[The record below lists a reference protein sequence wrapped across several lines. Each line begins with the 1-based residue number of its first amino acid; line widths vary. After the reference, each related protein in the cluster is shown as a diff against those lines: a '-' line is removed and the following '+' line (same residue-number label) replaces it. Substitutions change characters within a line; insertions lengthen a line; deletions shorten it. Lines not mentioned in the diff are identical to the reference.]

1 MTRNGP
7 TPQRLRVLDLK
18 RLPAADDDVVTLHGN
33 DLRNAIAT
41 ILASAELIES
51 GELTDDQRHL
61 YSSNLLRE
69 GRRLSAVVRSA
80 LALQKLETGHRNLDR
95 APVDL
100 GSLIRRSALGA
111 GVDDQRPIE
120 LHIPAQLP
128 LVSAEPEAI
137 LDVLANFLSNARRFS
152 PEGGAISV
160 AAHTVGDFVEVS
172 VQDHGIG
179 LEAEALP
186 RLFTKFYRAD
196 RGIGRL
202 PPGAGLGLAMSHRII
217 EAHGGQVDA
226 SSNGEG
232 KGARFQ
238 FTLPTLRP
246 NAISGEVLI
255 VDDDN
260 WFATVLKAEFTA
272 NGVSSLRASDAETA
286 ERLLRE
292 MTPRAIILDL
302 VLPGLQGE
310 DFLAHMWSR
319 GGKTVPVVVLT
330 VKDLGSAEMA
340 ALTAEGAIA
349 VLPKEA
355 GAPQAAVALVLEF
368 LARETVAG

>member
-1 MTRNGP
+1 MTRNG
-7 TPQRLRVLDLK
+7 RLRVLDLK
-18 RLPAADDDVVTLHGN
+18 RPAAADDDVVTLHGN

-51 GELTDDQRHL
+51 GELTEDQRHL

-69 GRRLSAVVRSA
+69 GRRLSSVVRYA

-95 APVDL
+95 TPVDL
-100 GSLIRRSALGA
+100 GSLIRRSVVTA

-120 LHIPAQLP
+120 VQIPVQLP

-160 AAHTVGDFVEVS
+160 TAHAIGDSVEVS

-179 LEAEALP
+179 LQAEALP

-196 RGIGRL
+196 RGLGRL

-217 EAHGGQVDA
+217 EAHGGRVEA

-238 FTLPTLRP
+238 FTLPTLHP
-246 NAISGEVLI
+246 NAISGDVLI
-255 VDDDN
+255 VEDDH
-260 WFATVLKAEFTA
+260 WFATVLKAELAAHDVT
-272 NGVSSLRASDAETA
+272 SLRASDAETA

-310 DFLAHMWSR
+310 DFLARMWSR
-319 GGKTVPVVVLT
+319 GGKSVPVVVLT
-330 VKDLGSAEMA
+330 AKDIRPEEVR
-340 ALTAEGAIA
+340 ALEAEGAIGF
-349 VLPKEA
+349 LPKEA
-355 GAPQAAVALVLEF
+355 GAPQAAVALVTEF
-368 LARETVAG
+368 LAQEPVAG